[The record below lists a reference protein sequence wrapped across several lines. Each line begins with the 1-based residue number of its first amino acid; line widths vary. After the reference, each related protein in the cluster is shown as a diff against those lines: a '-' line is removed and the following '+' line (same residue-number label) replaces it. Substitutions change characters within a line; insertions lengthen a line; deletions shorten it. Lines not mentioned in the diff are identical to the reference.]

1 MKSCRAAI
9 EFTYGCHRVTEAPRK
24 RQTCPLHADYAAANV
39 DRFDRAA
46 LRRAVES
53 APAPICLRVSV
64 SLWPISVV
72 GPHYRRAASAGKANT
87 TIVGEP
93 GFLSFQK
100 FDGLPDA
107 TAMYCRPPVE

>member
-9 EFTYGCHRVTEAPRK
+9 EFTYGCHRVTEAPGK
-24 RQTCPLHADYAAANV
+24 RQICPLHADHAANV
-39 DRFDRAA
+39 DRFDGAA

-64 SLWPISVV
+64 ANIR
-72 GPHYRRAASAGKANT
+72 GRPHYRRAASAGKANT

-93 GFLSFQK
+93 GFLSVQK

-107 TAMYCRPPVE
+107 TAMY